1 MLNRSKNPLE
11 GISPEYSDYLK
22 NWLYEILYNDA
33 LICQNPILPQ
43 TISYQEIIHGDY
55 SVYKQALANRESEVD
70 ADDALIILHTS
81 GTAGQPQGSLPIHH
95 NVISM
100 SLVQKDEFH
109 LADDMQAGEYAF
121 DLVSGESF
129 HSAATQYGAVLTIA
143 VWALV
148 LKGFVDPIKNIIKI
162 FCTSPYI
169 HQHNYVE
176 VLNELIDIF
185 YFCKNEIEEL
195 MSDQEL
201 ISQMKE
207 YFDKS
212 CGGSLE
218 LLKNRELMILIRDI
232 REQSLVEHNEEKER
246 KCWDGPKIY

>member
-1 MLNRSKNPLE
+1 VKERVVLLNRSKNPLE

-109 LADDMQAGEYAF
+109 LADDMQAGEYDF

-148 LKGFVDPIKNIIKI
+148 LKGFVDADRGIELLGKYLKDYLDDYKI
-162 FCTSPYI
+162 SREYIFRYLLPMTSPAKPGKNKV
-169 HQHNYVE
+169 HQKV
-176 VLNELIDIF
+176 DKGF
-185 YFCKNEIEEL
+185 Y
-195 MSDQEL
+195 D
-201 ISQMKE
+201 
-207 YFDKS
+207 
-212 CGGSLE
+212 
-218 LLKNRELMILIRDI
+218 
-232 REQSLVEHNEEKER
+232 
-246 KCWDGPKIY
+246 